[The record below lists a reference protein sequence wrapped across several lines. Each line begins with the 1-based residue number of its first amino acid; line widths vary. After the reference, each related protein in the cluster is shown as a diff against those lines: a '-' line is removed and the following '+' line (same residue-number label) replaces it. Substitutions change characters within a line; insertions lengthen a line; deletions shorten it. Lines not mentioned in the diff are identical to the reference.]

1 MLRRAALLHDRPML
15 RRFASACVAL
25 LTVSLIATSLLPQ
38 AQAQTGL
45 RPLLTGSQVSPDFI
59 PLGSSDDLTPGGR
72 ASYSVILEN
81 DLAVAQQVDATIALP
96 EGMRY
101 IEGSLRVNGLPSQQ
115 PVIDAG
121 ANLSFPGLH
130 VPAAQGGDNLA
141 GIHVFF
147 HEYPTIDEV
156 EERLAWAANLVG
168 PGGTIKIFH
177 PSITERTTEPYEWAV
192 YAVRR
197 IYEMGMRPVVRLGFA
212 NGDASSFTRRH
223 DDPVGQMNRYDAANE
238 YQGIATGVRNVVAGL
253 LAQTADL
260 AAQSPSGEL
269 TVIVGNEPNLEWVER
284 DWFIDYEYVR
294 QPDGSFDTSWLTTDP
309 NDPDAAANNPNG
321 WKLFVR
327 GLPTSER
334 PVTYDTRLDD
344 YTYYLGYDGAVEFG
358 RFLRTTSRMLKE
370 LENPRL
376 MIAAGAIA
384 SGGGDIY
391 GRYAYHQR
399 HFMRR
404 MLQSVPDAL
413 AYVDLWTTN
422 NYPYTLPPDNNYHN
436 HPANFDRYP
445 LGEQF
450 WHTEIG
456 IDSYRGDLDYLAY
469 LKRRGIAQSV
479 PTRAI
484 IGEVGYGIG
493 PGWGTEFGGPHITE
507 DLRAQYMSDI
517 FERYYNTWRDELAGV
532 NLWQLGDPDHNQPT
546 YHMFDMVYPNSASLA
561 GWPTNRHLVYDAI
574 ATRASRPGPGRL
586 IVSFE
591 VQLAE
596 SLPSQPL
603 VANLLLSTG
612 QTASY
617 TLYGPNSRSEAQPNP
632 TTPPAPTLPPLVD
645 PDPSEPAAP
654 EPDPSE
660 PAAPEPEPSEP
671 AAPEPEP
678 SEPAAPEPEPSE
690 EPIPPPAPIGSP
702 VQPPVPTEPPSEPTA
717 RPLGG

>member
-1 MLRRAALLHDRPML
+1 MEKEGMLRRAALLHDSRLL
-15 RRFASACVAL
+15 RRFASACAAL
-25 LTVSLIATSLLPQ
+25 LITSLLATSFLPH
-38 AQAQTGL
+38 AQAQTGV
-45 RPLLTGSQVSPDFI
+45 RPLLTGSQISPDFI

-72 ASYSVILEN
+72 ASYSIILEN
-81 DLAVAQQVDATIALP
+81 DLTSPQQLDATLGLP
-96 EGMRY
+96 AGMRY
-101 IEGSLRVNGLPSQQ
+101 IEGSLRVNGLPSGQL
-115 PVIDAG
+115 VIDAG
-121 ANLSFPGLH
+121 DQLVVPGLQ
-130 VPAAQGGDNLA
+130 VPAARSGPNLA

-156 EERLAWAANLVG
+156 EERLAWAAKLVG

-197 IYEMGMRPVVRLGFA
+197 IYEMGLRPVVRLGFA
-212 NGDASSFTRRH
+212 NGDTSSFTRRH
-223 DDPVGQMNRYDAANE
+223 DDPVGQMNRADAANE
-238 YQGIATGVRNVVAGL
+238 YQGISMAIQHVVAGL

-260 AAQSPSGEL
+260 AAQAPSGEL
-269 TVIVGNEPNLEWVER
+269 TVIVGNEANLEWVER

-294 QPDGSFDTSWLTTDP
+294 QPDGSFDQSWLTTDP
-309 NDPDAAANNPNG
+309 NDPDAGANSPYG

-327 GLPTSER
+327 GIPTPER

-358 RFLRTTSRMLKE
+358 RFLRSSSRKLKE
-370 LENPRL
+370 LENGRL
-376 MIAAGAIA
+376 LVAAGAIA
-384 SGGGDIY
+384 SGGGDLY

-413 AYVDLWTTN
+413 NNIDLWTTN
-422 NYPYTLPPDNNYHN
+422 NYPYTLPPEDNYHN

-469 LKRRGIAQSV
+469 LKRRGIAQNV

-484 IGEVGYGIG
+484 IGEMGYGIG

-507 DLRAQYMSDI
+507 DLRARYMSDI
-517 FERYYNTWRDELAGV
+517 FERYYNTWSAELDSV
-532 NLWQLGDPDHNQPT
+532 NIWQLGDPDHNQPT
-546 YHMFDMVYPNSASLA
+546 YHMFDMVYPNSASLE
-561 GWPTNRHLVYDAI
+561 GWPTNRHLVFDAV
-574 ATRASRPGPGRL
+574 ATRASLPGPGRL

-591 VQLAE
+591 LQLAD
-596 SLPSQPL
+596 SLPSSPL

-617 TLYGPNSRSEAQPNP
+617 TLYGPNSRPEAQPNP
-632 TTPPAPTLPPLVD
+632 PAPPTEPPAPTQEPVVPPT
-645 PDPSEPAAP
+645 EPPPP
-654 EPDPSE
+654 EVT
-660 PAAPEPEPSEP
+660 
-671 AAPEPEP
+671 
-678 SEPAAPEPEPSE
+678 PSE
-690 EPIPPPAPIGSP
+690 EPLPAPAPIEPPSEQPSP
-702 VQPPVPTEPPSEPTA
+702 TPSEEPLPAPAPIEQPAEPPAPTEPPAEPTA